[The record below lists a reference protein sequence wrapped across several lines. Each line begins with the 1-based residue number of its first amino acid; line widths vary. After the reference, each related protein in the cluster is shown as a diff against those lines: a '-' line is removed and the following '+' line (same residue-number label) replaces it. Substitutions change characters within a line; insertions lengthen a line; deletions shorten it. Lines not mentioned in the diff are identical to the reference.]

1 MSLLFDVPKP
11 MTIVVN
17 GEDAGFPV
25 GRIFC
30 VGRNYVAHA
39 KEMGSEVDREAPWY
53 FCKTPTAAIPSG
65 STVPYPPGTENYHH
79 EMEFGIAIG
88 ADAFRVSVDQAG
100 AAIYGHFSALD
111 MTRRDRQ
118 SDAKETRRPWDV
130 SKDFE
135 NSAVVTA
142 ITKVGDFGAVGP
154 QRMHLAVN
162 GEVRQDTRLDD
173 MVWNSEEIISHL
185 SHFYHLRPGDI
196 ILTGTPAGVG
206 AVVAGDVITG
216 GVEGLDPIELT
227 IAAAE

>member
-1 MSLLFDVPKP
+1 MSLLFDVPQP

-17 GEDAGFPV
+17 GEGAGFPV

-39 KEMGSEVDREAPWY
+39 MEMGSEVDREAPWY

-65 STVPYPPGTENYHH
+65 STIPYPPGTENYHH

-100 AAIYGHFSALD
+100 DAIYGYFSALD

-162 GEVRQDTRLDD
+162 DEVRQDTRLDD

>member
-100 AAIYGHFSALD
+100 AAIYGYFSALD